1 MMRRRPVNKKRSARK
16 FRKAVGKTARAN
28 VVRPGRGG
36 YRL

>member
-1 MMRRRPVNKKRSARK
+1 MKRRTVHKGKSASK
-16 FRKAVGKTARAN
+16 FRRDVRKTQIKN